1 MKFRHSA
8 RQGRFAES
16 VVRRE
21 ATEERS
27 PGGAHEALDAD
38 QRHRRAFVPYEV
50 QAGLQVSGGAGA
62 TAKEE

>member
-1 MKFRHSA
+1 
-8 RQGRFAES
+8 
-16 VVRRE
+16 VRRE

-27 PGGAHEALDAD
+27 PRGAHEALDAD

-62 TAKEE
+62 TAMEE

>member
-8 RQGRFAES
+8 RQGRLAES

-21 ATEERS
+21 AIEERN

-50 QAGLQVSGGAGA
+50 QVGLQGSGGAGA
-62 TAKEE
+62 TTKEK

>member
-16 VVRRE
+16 VLRRE

-50 QAGLQVSGGAGA
+50 EAGLQVSGGAGA